1 LERVIENFF
10 DPVVIE
16 RYGASILQGVW
27 VTLGIGLAVVVTGI
41 ALGFLLAVIRTFRI
55 KPVNIAIVW
64 FVDWFRAL
72 PPLALILIIFFGLP
86 NIGVVMPGL
95 VVLWLSLSLILA
107 AFCEEVFWAGITA
120 IPAGQWLAGR
130 ATGLTGGQTLFHI
143 VLPQAVRMTIPPL
156 TNRAINIT
164 KNTSLGSA
172 IGVSDV
178 LGRAMATQSLASDAT
193 PLLLAAIIYV
203 VLFMPMVV
211 ASRFIERRFAG
222 RTGR

>member
-1 LERVIENFF
+1 MSRFIENFL

-16 RYGASILQGVW
+16 RYGVSILQGVW
-27 VTLGIGLAVVVTGI
+27 ITLGIGLAVVLTGTM
-41 ALGFLLAVIRTFRI
+41 LGLVLAVVRTFGN
-55 KPVNIAIVW
+55 KPVNAVILL

-72 PPLALILIIFFGLP
+72 PPLALILIVYFGLP
-86 NIGVVMPGL
+86 NAGIVLPSVM
-95 VVLWLSLSLILA
+95 VLWLSLTLVLA

-120 IPAGQWLAGR
+120 TPQGQWLAGR
-130 ATGLTGGQTLFHI
+130 ATGLTLAQTLVFI
-143 VLPQAVRMTIPPL
+143 ILPQAIRMAIPPL

-193 PLLLAAIIYV
+193 PLMLAAIIYV
-203 VLFMPMVV
+203 IVFTPMVV
-211 ASRFIERRFAG
+211 ASRLIERRFAPG
-222 RTGR
+222 RPR